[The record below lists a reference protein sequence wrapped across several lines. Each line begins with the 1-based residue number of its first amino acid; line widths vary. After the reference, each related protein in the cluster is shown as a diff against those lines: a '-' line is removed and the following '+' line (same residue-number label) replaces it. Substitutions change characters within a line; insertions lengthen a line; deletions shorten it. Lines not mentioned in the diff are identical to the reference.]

1 MMRQE
6 VSVSCLDGHVWCPAT
21 QPGCNPPSDPAVGA
35 GWQSVCCL
43 QWSPNCD
50 LANGLRQVG
59 LKKMPE
65 YEAWEKSFPA
75 LTLAVLLFPVRALNA
90 QLLRVN
96 SAASRDSII
105 FVFTQIPR
113 SLREWRQ
120 NQFTEMKSQEK

>member
-1 MMRQE
+1 MDTCGGAQQLNMFVIPLQTQLQ
-6 VSVSCLDGHVWCPAT
+6 VLDGRVFPVFGGLQT
-21 QPGCNPPSDPAVGA
+21 VT
-35 GWQSVCCL
+35 WQMRL
-43 QWSPNCD
+43 
-50 LANGLRQVG
+50 VG

-65 YEAWEKSFPA
+65 YEAWEKSFPE
-75 LTLAVLLFPVRALNA
+75 LTLAIFLFPVRALNA

>member
-1 MMRQE
+1 MMRQG
-6 VSVSCLDGHVWCPAT
+6 VCILSGMDTCGGAQQLNMFVIPLQTQLQVLDGRVFPVFGGLQT
-21 QPGCNPPSDPAVGA
+21 VT
-35 GWQSVCCL
+35 WQMRL
-43 QWSPNCD
+43 
-50 LANGLRQVG
+50 VG

-65 YEAWEKSFPA
+65 YEAWEKSFPE
-75 LTLAVLLFPVRALNA
+75 LTLAIFLFPVRALNA